1 MGLLGLLSAPVDG
14 LLFIFREITRIAEEE
29 LDNDAPIRDELTD
42 LYKCLESN
50 SISEEE
56 FSRRETDLVERLEVI
71 ENRKK
76 RRSHGSH

>member
-1 MGLLGLLSAPVDG
+1 MDG

-29 LDNDAPIRDELTD
+29 LDDDAPIRDELTD
-42 LYKCLESN
+42 LYKCLEAS

-76 RRSHGSH
+76 RRGHGSH